1 MCISTDS
8 ISYYIDRTEA
18 MNIDC
23 LIDNSDLVCQKMD
36 RIKQLEDVLKDIKNA
51 DKRFLQLSSRGKR
64 IKQLEDAI
72 IFIQKWVDSKSN
84 NHDKNMAISQMCE
97 KALEGK

>member
-1 MCISTDS
+1 MSDYSIGELIEIYTAHYSNYKGVNDQKRAMCQTF
-8 ISYYIDRTEA
+8 
-18 MNIDC
+18 
-23 LIDNSDLVCQKMD
+23 
-36 RIKQLEDVLKDIKNA
+36 LKDLRIVN
-51 DKRFLQLSSRGKR
+51 KR